1 MRVMGVTGV
10 AGVMSL
16 IKGRQPHGVMEM
28 PRKGM
33 GVTGVGLA
41 AGQLSYGGDKTHC
54 RKNRN
59 RTRDE
64 YYKHRFKHVVV
75 IVTRQGRESR

>member
-1 MRVMGVTGV
+1 
-10 AGVMSL
+10 
-16 IKGRQPHGVMEM
+16 MEM
-28 PRKGM
+28 PRKG
-33 GVTGVGLA
+33 TGVGLA

-59 RTRDE
+59 RARDE

-75 IVTRQGRESR
+75 IVTR

>member
-1 MRVMGVTGV
+1 MCVTGVTGV

-16 IKGRQPHGVMEM
+16 RPERKLRVIMKM
-28 PRKGM
+28 PRRGT

-41 AGQLSYGGDKTHC
+41 AGQLSNGGDKTHC

-59 RTRDE
+59 RARDE

-75 IVTRQGRESR
+75 IITR